1 MAFFIVER
9 HSHKFLNLYVFS
21 RLEVVN
27 FMFEI
32 LKEYNRYSVL
42 ANHRSFNVFLSAKK
56 LPVYRQLFD
65 CAIFFYVK

>member
-32 LKEYNRYSVL
+32 LKEYNRYRVL
-42 ANHRSFNVFLSAKK
+42 ANHRSFNVFLSAKSC
-56 LPVYRQLFD
+56 LF
-65 CAIFFYVK
+65 IGSFLIVQYFST

>member
-21 RLEVVN
+21 RWEDVN

-32 LKEYNRYSVL
+32 LKEYNRYRVL
-42 ANHRSFNVFLSAKK
+42 ANHRSFTVCLSAKK

-65 CAIFFYVK
+65 CTIFSA

>member
-1 MAFFIVER
+1 MAFYIVEIP
-9 HSHKFLNLYVFS
+9 SHKFLNLYVFS

-42 ANHRSFNVFLSAKK
+42 ANHRSSNVFLSAKK

>member
-1 MAFFIVER
+1 MAFYMVEIP
-9 HSHKFLNLYVFS
+9 SHKFLNLYVFS
-21 RLEVVN
+21 HLEVVN

-32 LKEYNRYSVL
+32 LKEYNRYPVL

-65 CAIFFYVK
+65 CTIFSA

>member
-1 MAFFIVER
+1 MAFYIVEIP
-9 HSHKFLNLYVFS
+9 SHKFLNLYVFS

-42 ANHRSFNVFLSAKK
+42 ANHRSFNMFLSEKK

>member
-1 MAFFIVER
+1 MAFYIVEIP
-9 HSHKFLNLYVFS
+9 SHKFLNLYVFS

-42 ANHRSFNVFLSAKK
+42 ANHWSFNVFLSAKK

-65 CAIFFYVK
+65 CTIFST

>member
-32 LKEYNRYSVL
+32 LKEYNRDRVL
-42 ANHRSFNVFLSAKK
+42 ANHRSFNVFLYKK
-56 LPVYRQLFD
+56 SCLF
-65 CAIFFYVK
+65 IGSFLIVQYFST

>member
-1 MAFFIVER
+1 MAFYIVEIP
-9 HSHKFLNLYVFS
+9 SHKFLNLYVFS

-42 ANHRSFNVFLSAKK
+42 ANHRSFNVFLGSF
-56 LPVYRQLFD
+56 LIVQYFST
-65 CAIFFYVK
+65 

>member
-1 MAFFIVER
+1 MAFYIVEIP
-9 HSHKFLNLYVFS
+9 SHKFLNLYVLS

-32 LKEYNRYSVL
+32 LKEYNRYRVL

-65 CAIFFYVK
+65 CTIFSA

>member
-1 MAFFIVER
+1 MAFYIVEIP
-9 HSHKFLNLYVFS
+9 SHKFLNLYVFS

-65 CAIFFYVK
+65 CTIFST

>member
-32 LKEYNRYSVL
+32 LKEYNRYRVL
-42 ANHRSFNVFLSAKK
+42 ANHRSLT
-56 LPVYRQLFD
+56 
-65 CAIFFYVK
+65 CFYQQKAACS